1 MPRRKR
7 GSDYHLLQMKLA
19 RENLLNHVS
28 SQRERAR
35 VVQDYA
41 LANHR
46 NNLEVERQNLKHYAE
61 KLPTGLQTFYFDRI
75 NQLSDN
81 IGRLKRHI
89 QNFVGIT
96 MQDINGI

>member
-28 SQRERAR
+28 SQWERAR
-35 VVQDYA
+35 VVQDYQ

-46 NNLEVERQNLKHYAE
+46 NNLEVEKQNLKHYAE
-61 KLPTGLQTFYFDRI
+61 KLPTGLHTFYFDRI
-75 NQLSDN
+75 NQLSDD
-81 IGRLKRHI
+81 IGRLKKAYPKFRGHY
-89 QNFVGIT
+89 
-96 MQDINGI
+96 DPRY

>member
-1 MPRRKR
+1 
-7 GSDYHLLQMKLA
+7 MKYA
-19 RENLLNHVS
+19 RENLLNQVA

-35 VVQDYA
+35 VVQDYQ

-75 NQLSDN
+75 NQLTDD
-81 IGRLKRHI
+81 IGKLKKACPKFRGHYDPRYCWI
-89 QNFVGIT
+89 
-96 MQDINGI
+96 

>member
-1 MPRRKR
+1 MPRRPRR
-7 GSDYHLLQMKLA
+7 GSDYHLLQMKYA

-41 LANHR
+41 LANRR

-75 NQLSDN
+75 NQLSDD
-81 IGRLKRHI
+81 IGKLKKLYPKFRGHYD
-89 QNFVGIT
+89 VRY
-96 MQDINGI
+96 

>member
-7 GSDYHLLQMKLA
+7 GSDYHLLQMKYA
-19 RENLLNHVS
+19 RENLLNQVS

-35 VVQDYA
+35 VMQDYQ
-41 LANHR
+41 LANQR

-75 NQLSDN
+75 NQLSDD
-81 IGRLKRHI
+81 IGRLKKAYPKFRSY
-89 QNFVGIT
+89 N
-96 MQDINGI
+96 DPRY